1 MKMTKRFFSCC
12 LNPRRPQALIL
23 WLIILSCGGTLK
35 LQMFFLFWW
44 ASFIGPSQKNYNQN
58 QDFEQ
63 FQNRYVDSLLF
74 VMMRIFHF
82 AWSKTADESQIEYD
96 FFWGKGWVHLS
107 GQNKNCRT
115 YPCAHQFIGQRELD
129 HWLVGRDIVSRWR
142 ERERERSVL
151 LLLIHSVVPFS
162 LALKIGPLESA
173 AT

>member
-1 MKMTKRFFSCC
+1 
-12 LNPRRPQALIL
+12 
-23 WLIILSCGGTLK
+23 
-35 LQMFFLFWW
+35 
-44 ASFIGPSQKNYNQN
+44 
-58 QDFEQ
+58 
-63 FQNRYVDSLLF
+63 

-82 AWSKTADESQIEYD
+82 AWSKTADESQIEYET
-96 FFWGKGWVHLS
+96 FLGKGWVHMS
-107 GQNKNCRT
+107 GQNKNSRT

-142 ERERERSVL
+142 GERERERERETSVL